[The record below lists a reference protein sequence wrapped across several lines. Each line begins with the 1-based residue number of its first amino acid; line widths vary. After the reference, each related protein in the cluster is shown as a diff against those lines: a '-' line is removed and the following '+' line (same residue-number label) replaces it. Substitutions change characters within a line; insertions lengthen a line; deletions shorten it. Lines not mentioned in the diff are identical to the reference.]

1 MEKVL
6 SVIFKNEADAYIAS
20 NKLRSLDWDYDI
32 SLGEIYVISKR
43 ENGEVLLK
51 NKQGDDFEFTIGGA
65 FIGGLIGL
73 VGGPAGFLFGVSYGT
88 LVGATGDLIKAGR
101 LIPRG
106 KTGLVAHIWEDWEMP
121 VNSALEQFDATIERI
136 YVEEE
141 FEKEYQRELDEI
153 DADITAKKENWHNA
167 VGEAKDKAKSKLD
180 ELKEK
185 REKMEASLKHKVDI
199 QVKQIKK
206 WLQDEKEK
214 LAGINADIKDKMS
227 HMSVDMKANLEKS
240 KAGMQAHFDVAEK
253 KLDETKEQIQAR
265 IDASKQKME
274 DTKEEVQVKF
284 QQMKKE
290 KLEKQI
296 DKKEQRLEKL
306 YAKLSSVI
314 V

>member
-1 MEKVL
+1 
-6 SVIFKNEADAYIAS
+6 
-20 NKLRSLDWDYDI
+20 
-32 SLGEIYVISKR
+32 VISKN

-51 NKQGDDFEFTIGGA
+51 NRQGENLKFTAGGA
-65 FIGGLIGL
+65 LIGGLIGL
-73 VGGPAGFLFGVSYGT
+73 VGGPAGFLFGLSYGM
-88 LVGATGDLIKAGR
+88 LIGATGDLIKESDIEDYLSEAGEF
-101 LIPRG
+101 LPNG
-106 KTGLVAHIWEDWEMP
+106 KTGLVAHVWEDWETP
-121 VNSALEQFDATIERI
+121 IDSALEEFDATVERV
-136 YVEEE
+136 YVQEE
-141 FEKEYQRELDEI
+141 FDKEYQRELDEL
-153 DADITAKKENWHNA
+153 DADIATMKENWHNA

-185 REKMEASLKHKVDI
+185 REKMEASFKLKVDI

-227 HMSVDMKANLEKS
+227 HMSDDMKANLEKS

-265 IDASKQKME
+265 IDASKQKMD

-284 QQMKKE
+284 QHMKKE

-306 YAKLSSVI
+306 YAKLNSVI